1 MLSPYRVL
9 GIQPGCNEEE
19 LRAAYK
25 KRALETHPDKG
36 GNVEEFRSVKT
47 AYEALLKTV
56 PTQLARKASNG
67 STSPSSEFSDAS
79 VFTPFSTPFPDAFRA
94 AAAAA
99 AAFKAPTKSQR
110 SEPRKRRR
118 TLEETIELAFAG
130 IPSMPSMHRINRA
143 PKAAPTPK
151 AKPVP
156 SPKTNSGPKLVR
168 TPERPPERAERPME
182 SARNDGTTGT
192 TEASVKVEDAFAAK
206 LWARL
211 LQLTM
216 EKRSEAISSLPSK
229 TKERLEAFLRAKKR
243 ERSTQGDTAGDSES
257 ESSSESSSSSTEA
270 SSDAEPSKASTNDAW
285 TLNRYRL

>member
-56 PTQLARKASNG
+56 PTQPLTRKPSNG
-67 STSPSSEFSDAS
+67 SNSPSSDTS

-99 AAFKAPTKSQR
+99 AAFKAPTKGSQR

-118 TLEETIELAFAG
+118 TLEETIELAFAE
-130 IPSMPSMHRINRA
+130 IPSMHRINRA
-143 PKAAPTPK
+143 PKLHQPLR
-151 AKPVP
+151 P
-156 SPKTNSGPKLVR
+156 SRCLHRRQIQDPN
-168 TPERPPERAERPME
+168 
-182 SARNDGTTGT
+182 
-192 TEASVKVEDAFAAK
+192 
-206 LWARL
+206 W
-211 LQLTM
+211 
-216 EKRSEAISSLPSK
+216 
-229 TKERLEAFLRAKKR
+229 
-243 ERSTQGDTAGDSES
+243 
-257 ESSSESSSSSTEA
+257 
-270 SSDAEPSKASTNDAW
+270 
-285 TLNRYRL
+285 